1 MKNAFR
7 IGTGM
12 PLPLGSTI
20 TTKGINFALF
30 SRNAT
35 AVTLVVDTNEEGGDW
50 VEIPLDPFRHKTG
63 EVWHILLRNAP
74 TGLRYGY
81 RLAGPH
87 DPT

>member
-35 AVTLVVDTNEEGGDW
+35 AVTLVVDTNEEGGD
-50 VEIPLDPFRHKTG
+50 
-63 EVWHILLRNAP
+63 
-74 TGLRYGY
+74 
-81 RLAGPH
+81 
-87 DPT
+87 